1 MIIIKV
7 LSQNNQNNEEISIK
21 LGIILS
27 QLDDVINNIN
37 HWNDFSIEN
46 LELVNQTQQKLTELN
61 LNSLLDKTKNI
72 NQLNSLEQ
80 NSNKIFNEI
89 EKINQELAEENEQ
102 LSHRCQIFKFKHNNN
117 DNNNDINIVNVGIQ
131 NNLKNKYEEFY
142 KQVEEFRAWKAN
154 KNINKI
160 DDMIAYSRNEALKY
174 YEDIKNNVDYFKVKK
189 FDELAKKHLKK

>member
-61 LNSLLDKTKNI
+61 LNSLLDKTKDI

-89 EKINQELAEENEQ
+89 EKINQELTEENEQ

-117 DNNNDINIVNVGIQ
+117 DNNNDINLVNVGIQ

-142 KQVEEFRAWKAN
+142 KQVEEFRAWYK
-154 KNINKI
+154 
-160 DDMIAYSRNEALKY
+160 
-174 YEDIKNNVDYFKVKK
+174 
-189 FDELAKKHLKK
+189 